1 MLSLLDHP
9 GQALQGGVPDL
20 LEQQDRVV
28 DPGLFA
34 PQDHN
39 EGTEEKT
46 KLSLGYGNKKTTISK
61 HDCFKFCQTPG

>member
-9 GQALQGGVPDL
+9 GQALQVGMPDL

-46 KLSLGYGNKKTTISK
+46 QLSLGYGTK
-61 HDCFKFCQTPG
+61 